1 VSRQK
6 ASSTTRRSGLGRAG
20 VSHQALRQRRREAFP
35 RLVNFEEWRR
45 RTSRM
50 RAEKMRTLAEDA
62 IDSTVRAMMVGIA
75 ADYDRLAESV
85 GDRAAHDTIMFGTP
99 EVRPEG

>member
-1 VSRQK
+1 
-6 ASSTTRRSGLGRAG
+6 
-20 VSHQALRQRRREAFP
+20 
-35 RLVNFEEWRR
+35 
-45 RTSRM
+45 M